1 MNIKMPDITQAQILA
16 ALTWII
22 AQVVSWGWIDNNAGQ
37 KLLAA
42 TSSLVALG
50 WMIADSY
57 LRGSRV
63 KAHATALAAGKDL
76 KTGKT
81 I

>member
-1 MNIKMPDITQAQILA
+1 MNIKMPDITQAQIIA
-16 ALTWII
+16 AATWVI

-42 TSSLVALG
+42 TSSLIALA
-50 WMIADSY
+50 WMLADSY
-57 LRGSRV
+57 LRGQRV
-63 KAHATALAAGKDL
+63 KASATALAAGKDL
-76 KTGKT
+76 KTGKS